1 MKTKLFLLS
10 VSFLFSFNGFSQSKK
25 NDLRLTVA
33 GIPLITS
40 TIGAEGGMSG
50 FSIKP
55 SAGYFLTDKTSV
67 ELTFGYTTYDALL
80 IDGIDSNYDAI
91 SIVPIVRYSF
101 YNKEKLRLFV
111 EGGFGL
117 GLINYK
123 PDNSQFFSQKFEQ
136 FSGGITIFN
145 AGIGAD
151 YFFNQNFG
159 IQFILPYLYIN
170 NSTSSY
176 LNNIYNG
183 LGPTLGLTFKVN

>member
-1 MKTKLFLLS
+1 MKIKLFLLS
-10 VSFLFSFNGFSQSKK
+10 ASFLFSLNCFSQSKK
-25 NDLRLTVA
+25 NDLRITVA

-40 TIGAEGGMSG
+40 TNNDGGLSG
-50 FSIKP
+50 FSIKS
-55 SAGYFLTDKTSV
+55 SAGYFLTDKTSL
-67 ELTFGYTTYDALL
+67 ELTFGYTTNDAFL
-80 IDGIDSNYDAI
+80 IDGIDSYYNAV
-91 SIVPIVRYSF
+91 SIVPVARYSF

-117 GLINYK
+117 GFINYK
-123 PDNSQFFSQKFEQ
+123 PDNAQFSSPKHEQ
-136 FSGGITIFN
+136 FSGGMTIFN

-176 LNNIYNG
+176 INNIYNG